1 MGGFCGAYAGQ
12 PFDTI
17 KTRIQLVGELYDNS
31 TVKCT
36 KEIARTEGMMGFF
49 KGITGPL
56 AGMMFI
62 NAVVFGVEDQC
73 MRILKQDTIPNHM
86 ISGAVAGLVQVPIVC
101 PTELIKCRMQMQGVN
116 SCKLTKPEY
125 TNAIQGLI
133 KLSRKKGIR
142 ECFKGG
148 TYTILREVPS
158 FSAYFGTY
166 YGIQKKIGFKD
177 VDGLAGIFSKD
188 FAWSMFAG
196 GTAGAS
202 CWLVSYPFDV
212 LKTKIQIDGFQ
223 GPQQYKGSL
232 DCYRKCVKK
241 DGYSWAIK
249 GLYPTLIRGFVVNC
263 VTFSVT
269 MLGKNIIEKYF
280 CD

>member
-17 KTRIQLVGELYDNS
+17 KTRIQLVGDLYNNS

-36 KEIARTEGMMGFF
+36 KDIARTEGLMGFF

-73 MRILKQDTIPNHM
+73 MRILKNDTIPNHM
-86 ISGAVAGLVQVPIVC
+86 ISGAVAGFVQVPIVG
-101 PTELIKCRMQMQGVN
+101 PTELIKCRMQMQGIN
-116 SCKLTKPEY
+116 SCKHTKPEY
-125 TNAIQGLI
+125 TNAIQGLM
-133 KLSRKKGIR
+133 KLARKEGIR

-148 TYTILREVPS
+148 TYTVLREVPS

-166 YGIQKKIGFKD
+166 YAIQKKIGFKD
-177 VDGLAGIFSKD
+177 VDGLAGIYSRD
-188 FAWSMFAG
+188 FAWSMLAG

-223 GPQQYKGSL
+223 GPRQYKGSL
-232 DCYRKCVKK
+232 DCYRKCVEK
-241 DGYSWAIK
+241 DGYSWATK

-269 MLGKNIIEKYF
+269 MLGKNILEKYF
-280 CD
+280 D